1 MIIKKSTLYTIGIL
15 LLIAISGYVMIKDEV
30 SPTGNVINDNS
41 NEDFQKVV
49 LGIKDY
55 NYYPNTVTV
64 KSGKPVR
71 VYLDSSVSGCLRSFT
86 IRDFG
91 IAKNLP
97 TPEDYVEFTPTK
109 KGTFQFACSMGMGTG
124 KLIVE
129 WKLKW
134 KEEKWK
140 EIMKL

>member
-1 MIIKKSTLYTIGIL
+1 MNEEIKINKSTFYVFAIIF
-15 LLIAISGYVMIKDEV
+15 LIVITGYFLIKSNNV
-30 SPTGNVINDNS
+30 TGSIIQEDS

-55 NYYPNTVTV
+55 NYYPNTITV
-64 KSGKPVR
+64 GSGKPVR

-86 IRDFG
+86 IPDFG

-97 TPEDYVEFTPTK
+97 TPNDYVEFTPTK
-109 KGTFQFACSMGMGTG
+109 KGTYNFACSMGMGTG

-129 WKLKW
+129 W
-134 KEEKWK
+134 
-140 EIMKL
+140 